1 MIAQPLKAI
10 ATATTSN
17 ETMSLTEAT
26 EVDDISAAIVGA
38 SLGAVDLLKHIRR
51 QPADAIELFHGCAYR
66 NVEG

>member
-1 MIAQPLKAI
+1 MIAQPLKAM

-17 ETMSLTEAT
+17 ETMSLTC
-26 EVDDISAAIVGA
+26 
-38 SLGAVDLLKHIRR
+38 AVDLLEHIRR